1 MNEKAEKARIRDV
14 AMMSENKRLGET
26 IKNEKQGREKSLT
39 RLDVLKQQT
48 SQDNLDWDEKQKERN
63 RKLKY

>member
-26 IKNEKQGREKSLT
+26 IKNEK
-39 RLDVLKQQT
+39 
-48 SQDNLDWDEKQKERN
+48 
-63 RKLKY
+63 